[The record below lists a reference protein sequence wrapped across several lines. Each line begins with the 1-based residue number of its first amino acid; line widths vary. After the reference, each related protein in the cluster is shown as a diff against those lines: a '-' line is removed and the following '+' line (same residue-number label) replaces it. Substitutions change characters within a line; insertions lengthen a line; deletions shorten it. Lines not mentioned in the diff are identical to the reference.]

1 MIKRKRI
8 NVRFGDIHLQL
19 NIELLFAVVY
29 PVTGGVSGYCSR
41 NPESLILNFPESQFF
56 NSCRYQVL
64 YSNSMKHHPKL
75 KPLSRYNVR

>member
-41 NPESLILNFPESQFF
+41 NPESLILNVSRVSILQF
-56 NSCRYQVL
+56 
-64 YSNSMKHHPKL
+64 
-75 KPLSRYNVR
+75 LSVPGFVF